1 MNTFGRIF
9 RVTTWGETH
18 GEAVGVVIDGC
29 PSGLELN
36 EEDIQSELE
45 RRRPGQ
51 SDVTTS
57 REERDRVKILSGIF
71 EGKTT
76 GTPISMIV
84 ENLDV
89 DSKKYERL
97 KNIIR
102 PGHADF
108 TYEKKYGIRDWRG
121 GGRASGRE
129 TVGRVA
135 AGAVA
140 KKILSAEGI
149 EVIGHVVEIGG
160 IRAKEMRIEE
170 IRENTKKN
178 AVRCADLHAA
188 EKMEELIKKVKEEGD
203 SVGGIVEVIAL
214 GVPPGLGDP
223 VFDKL
228 DAELTKALMSIGA
241 VKGVEIG

>member
-89 DSKKYERL
+89 DS
-97 KNIIR
+97 
-102 PGHADF
+102 
-108 TYEKKYGIRDWRG
+108 
-121 GGRASGRE
+121 
-129 TVGRVA
+129 
-135 AGAVA
+135 
-140 KKILSAEGI
+140 
-149 EVIGHVVEIGG
+149 
-160 IRAKEMRIEE
+160 
-170 IRENTKKN
+170 
-178 AVRCADLHAA
+178 
-188 EKMEELIKKVKEEGD
+188 
-203 SVGGIVEVIAL
+203 
-214 GVPPGLGDP
+214 
-223 VFDKL
+223 
-228 DAELTKALMSIGA
+228 
-241 VKGVEIG
+241 